1 MDMLRQILE
10 LPGVVDMSFPFFKL
24 LQVYREKSGC
34 ISGEPAP
41 FFQFISTDDFPS
53 LMFPLILFG
62 VLNVVLCLCF
72 RISVSCLLVSHDL
85 LIF

>member
-41 FFQFISTDDFPS
+41 FSSSSLLMISLSDVPS
-53 LMFPLILFG
+53 HSFWGFER
-62 VLNVVLCLCF
+62 C
-72 RISVSCLLVSHDL
+72 SLLV
-85 LIF
+85 F